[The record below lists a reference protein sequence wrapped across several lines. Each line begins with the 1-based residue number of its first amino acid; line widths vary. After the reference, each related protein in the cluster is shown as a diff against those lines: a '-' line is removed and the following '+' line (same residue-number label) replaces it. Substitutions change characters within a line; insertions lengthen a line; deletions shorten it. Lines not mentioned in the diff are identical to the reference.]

1 MLGTYLPCWK
11 QRTFVKLAFSST
23 FSYLVNFTHIPWDVW
38 QRPTNRMLT
47 VSINL
52 SYVINLQSKQCS
64 LVYWPAVHL
73 WLTTNCKESANR
85 QLIVFQQISTGSFV
99 VFSCFL
105 SFLEVHKVAI
115 FFIVETSFKAWIFT
129 LLSTI
134 FFFATVYYT
143 GWSGLHGL
151 CHKCSKYQSSHL

>member
-1 MLGTYLPCWK
+1 M
-11 QRTFVKLAFSST
+11 AFSST
-23 FSYLVNFTHIPWDVW
+23 FSYLVNFTHIPWDFW

-52 SYVINLQSKQCS
+52 SYVIKLQSKQCS

-85 QLIVFQQISTGSFV
+85 QLIVFQQISTGSFG

-105 SFLEVHKVAI
+105 SFLEIHKVAI

-134 FFFATVYYT
+134 FFCNCI
-143 GWSGLHGL
+143 LHRMIRPPWTL
-151 CHKCSKYQSSHL
+151 SQVQQISELTSLVFPLKAALTWKVCEL

>member
-1 MLGTYLPCWK
+1 
-11 QRTFVKLAFSST
+11 
-23 FSYLVNFTHIPWDVW
+23 
-38 QRPTNRMLT
+38 MLT

-52 SYVINLQSKQCS
+52 SYVIKLQSKQCS

-85 QLIVFQQISTGSFV
+85 QLIVFQQISTGSFG

-134 FFFATVYYT
+134 FFFLQLYITQDDPASMDFVTSAANIRAHIFSIPIKSRFDVKGLWIIASTAEYAGLTARHFIQRVAEHRTV
-143 GWSGLHGL
+143 
-151 CHKCSKYQSSHL
+151 